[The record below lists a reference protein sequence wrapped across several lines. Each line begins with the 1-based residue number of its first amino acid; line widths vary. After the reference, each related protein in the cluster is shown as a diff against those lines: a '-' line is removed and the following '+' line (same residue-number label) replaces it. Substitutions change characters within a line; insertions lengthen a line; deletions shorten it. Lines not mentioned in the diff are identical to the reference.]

1 LATQALFLMN
11 SPLVIAQAEA
21 VATQLA
27 DVHKSPITR
36 LEAAYRHIL
45 SRGPTSQERE
55 VALTYLAE
63 SSDDQAWT
71 ALIQTLFASVDFRN
85 LH

>member
-1 LATQALFLMN
+1 MN
-11 SPLVIAQAEA
+11 SPFVIAQAQA
-21 VATQLA
+21 VATKLA
-27 DVHKSPITR
+27 HAYETPKKR
-36 LEAAYRHIL
+36 LTTAYKHIL
-45 SRGPTSQERE
+45 SRRPTSQESE

-63 SSDDQAWT
+63 SSDDEAWA